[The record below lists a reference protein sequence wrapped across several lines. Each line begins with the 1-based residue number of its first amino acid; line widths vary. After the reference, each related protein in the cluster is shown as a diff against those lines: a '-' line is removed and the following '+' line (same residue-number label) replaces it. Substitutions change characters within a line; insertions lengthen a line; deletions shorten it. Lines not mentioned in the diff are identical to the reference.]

1 MELTG
6 ERRIP
11 ASRELV
17 WTALNDPVV
26 LRACIPGCDSLV
38 RESDGSMAGSLSVP
52 FGAVTARYAGRLV
65 FTDVEPPN
73 TMRVAAEAQGEAGF
87 TKSEMAIRL
96 TNSGPFTVVSF
107 AIQANGGGRVAQL
120 GSRVSEAAA
129 KTLVEQFFDR
139 LVAEVGGSPATEVA
153 AAGPAGVLAAAVNQ
167 RPAAGGLT
175 GPGSL
180 LARLPAEPYGL
191 PLVAWGGMAICAFLF
206 LMIFGGYA
214 SSILHSL
221 F

>member
-11 ASRELV
+11 ASKELV

-26 LRACIPGCDSLV
+26 LRACIPGCDSLT
-38 RESDGSMAGSLSVP
+38 RESDDSMVGGLSVP
-52 FGAVTARYAGRLV
+52 FGPVTARYAGRLV
-65 FTDVEPPN
+65 FTDVEPPH
-73 TMRVAAEAQGEAGF
+73 TMRVAGEAQGEAGF

-96 TNSGPFTVVSF
+96 TESGPFTVVSF

-139 LVAEVGGSPATEVA
+139 LVSEVGGSPETEVA
-153 AAGPAGVLAAAVNQ
+153 AAGPAGVLAAAVNE
-167 RPAAGGLT
+167 RPAGGLM

-180 LARLPAEPYGL
+180 LSRLPAEPYGL

-206 LMIFGGYA
+206 VMIFGGYA
-214 SSILHSL
+214 SVVLHSL

>member
-6 ERRIP
+6 ERRVP
-11 ASRELV
+11 ASKELV

-26 LRACIPGCDSLV
+26 LRACIPGCDRLA
-38 RESDGSMAGSLSVP
+38 RESDDGMAGGASIP
-52 FGAVTARYAGRLV
+52 FGPITARYAGRLV
-65 FTDVEPPN
+65 FTDVKPPH

-87 TKSEMAIRL
+87 TKSELAIRL
-96 TNSGPFTVVSF
+96 TDSGPFTVVSF
-107 AIQANGGGRVAQL
+107 AIQAAGGGRVAQL
-120 GSRVSEAAA
+120 GSRVTEAAA

-139 LVAEVGGSPATEVA
+139 LVVEVGGNPTTEIA
-153 AAGPAGVLAAAVNQ
+153 AAGPPGVLAAVTNQ
-167 RPAAGGLT
+167 RLAGGLT
-175 GPGSL
+175 GPNGL

-206 LMIFGGYA
+206 VMIFGGYA
-214 SSILHSL
+214 TSILNSL